1 MSSGA
6 SWAPTWRL
14 RPIRLWYWRWRLKGR
29 EPEFC
34 LGCGGPLETQTM
46 ALCRAAAGRVQLT
59 LHGLPFAA
67 CANGCRDRRLPQP
80 GFLQRL
86 EAALVDGGQLPIART
101 QTPSGSISCH
111 RCSSRSWR
119 PGTSR
124 GEVRGLVTL
133 QGVSPFAATVSGPVQ
148 TCGSCGLQQLT
159 PTDELRR
166 DLALALARALRAAG
180 LRTRFR

>member
-1 MSSGA
+1 VV
-6 SWAPTWRL
+6 PTSRG
-14 RPIRLWYWRWRLKGR
+14 RPIRLWYWRWRLKGL

-46 ALCRAAAGRVQLT
+46 ALCRATAGRVQLT

-80 GFLQRL
+80 DFLPRL
-86 EAALVDGGQLPIART
+86 QAALVDGGQLPIART

-119 PGTSR
+119 AGTAR
-124 GEVRGLVTL
+124 AEVRGLVTL
-133 QGVSPFAATVSGPVQ
+133 QGVSPFAASVTGQVQ

-159 PTDELRR
+159 PTDGLRR

>member
-1 MSSGA
+1 
-6 SWAPTWRL
+6 
-14 RPIRLWYWRWRLKGR
+14 
-29 EPEFC
+29 
-34 LGCGGPLETQTM
+34 M
-46 ALCRAAAGRVQLT
+46 ALCRAAAGRVLLT

-67 CANGCRDRRLPQP
+67 CVSGCRDRRLPQP

-86 EAALVDGGQLPIART
+86 EAALMDGGQLPIART

-119 PGTSR
+119 AGTSR

-133 QGVSPFAATVSGPVQ
+133 QGVSPFAATVSGQVQ

-159 PTDELRR
+159 PSDELRR
-166 DLALALARALRAAG
+166 DLALAIARALRAAG